1 MQICPKNEEYFIKSF
16 LKIYL
21 LITINYSSSEEI
33 LNTMKN
39 IETKVMNREIN
50 IDDISEGLISK
61 ELYTNKFPGPDLLIW
76 AFGEKRISKFML
88 WKIFFSDRFFK
99 KKFKRNYNWFQ

>member
-1 MQICPKNEEYFIKSF
+1 
-16 LKIYL
+16 
-21 LITINYSSSEEI
+21 
-33 LNTMKN
+33 MKN
-39 IETKVMNREIN
+39 IKTKVMNREIN

-99 KKFKRNYNWFQ
+99 KKFKRNYNWFL

>member
-1 MQICPKNEEYFIKSF
+1 LKICPKNEEYFIKSF

-61 ELYTNKFPGPDLLIW
+61 ELYTNKFPGPDLLI
-76 AFGEKRISKFML
+76 
-88 WKIFFSDRFFK
+88 
-99 KKFKRNYNWFQ
+99 